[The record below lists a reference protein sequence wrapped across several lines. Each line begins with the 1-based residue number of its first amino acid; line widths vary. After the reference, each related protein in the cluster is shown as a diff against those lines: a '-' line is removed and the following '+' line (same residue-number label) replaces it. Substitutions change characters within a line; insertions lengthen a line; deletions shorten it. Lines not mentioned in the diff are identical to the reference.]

1 MDNAIDTAQ
10 RKRMLRLSA
19 VLFAACW
26 AVYCASY
33 LGRINYSAALTAI
46 VADGVFPKSQAGL
59 IGTVYFFCYG
69 TGQIISGIFGDRVS
83 PYKMITAGLV
93 FTSAANFLMPACSS
107 SYILMSVVWGF
118 NGLAQSML
126 WTPILFIISNVI
138 PAEYRNRA
146 CLYIAASY
154 PTGSFL
160 SYIIST
166 LCIRF
171 ASWRFAFYV
180 PAVIIL
186 CVLAVWAVVAAKSS
200 KVLGYKKEI
209 SASPDSGSDAKP
221 APIGKLIASSGAVLI
236 CAGILIHGMLKDGVT
251 SWVPTLITE
260 EYSVPAFFS
269 VLLSTLLPIVNL
281 SGAWFST
288 KLFEKVF
295 KNNEIAVTAFCFA
308 LSLIPLAGLVFVGKY
323 HISICVIFFAL
334 FTSLIV
340 AINHMFI
347 TLIPVRFAKYGRAS
361 TMGGIFNA
369 TTYIG
374 CAISTYG
381 FGAVSE
387 KLGWTATVIFWL
399 ILGVLGIIFCL
410 AVMRKYKKFVGLK
423 AE

>member
-1 MDNAIDTAQ
+1 MQTTIEKPKNV
-10 RKRMLRLSA
+10 LRLSA
-19 VLFAACW
+19 TLFVACW
-26 AVYCASY
+26 IVYCASY

-69 TGQIISGIFGDRVS
+69 FGQIISGILGDKIS
-83 PYKMITAGLV
+83 PYKMITTGLIC
-93 FTSAANFLMPACSS
+93 TSCANLLMPMCTSS
-107 SYILMSVVWGF
+107 HVLMSIVWGF
-118 NGLAQSML
+118 NGISQSML

-138 PAEYRNRA
+138 VPEHRQKA
-146 CLYIAASY
+146 CLYIAASF
-154 PTGSFL
+154 PVGSFL

-171 ASWRFAFYV
+171 ASWRFAFIV

-186 CVLAVWAVVAAKSS
+186 CVLAVWITVSIRANKL
-200 KVLGYKKEI
+200 LGYKKVIEK
-209 SASPDSGSDAKP
+209 SAVNENKADKSPM
-221 APIGKLIASSGAVLI
+221 GKLIISSGAAII
-236 CAGILIHGMLKDGVT
+236 CLGILIHGMLKDGVT

-260 EYSVPAFFS
+260 EYEVPVFFS

-295 KNNEIAVTAFCFA
+295 KDNEMAVTAFCFA

-323 HISICVIFFAL
+323 SIVICVILFAL

-347 TLIPVRFAKYGRAS
+347 TLIPVRFAKYGKAS

-374 CAISTYG
+374 CALSTYG

-399 ILGVLGIIFCL
+399 ILGTLGVISCL
-410 AVMRKYKKFVGLK
+410 SVMKKYKKFVTSK
-423 AE
+423 

>member
-1 MDNAIDTAQ
+1 MESAVETSQNKNI
-10 RKRMLRLSA
+10 LRLSA
-19 VLFAACW
+19 ILFVACW
-26 AVYCASY
+26 VVYCASY

-46 VADGVFPKSQAGL
+46 VADGVFQKSQAGF

-69 TGQIISGIFGDRVS
+69 FGQIASGILGDKLS
-83 PYKMITAGLV
+83 PYKMITTGLIC
-93 FTSAANFLMPACSS
+93 TSCANLVMPICTSS
-107 SYILMSVVWGF
+107 HILMSVVWGL
-118 NGLAQSML
+118 NGLSQSML

-138 PAEYRNRA
+138 VPEHRQKA
-146 CLYIAASY
+146 CLYIAASF
-154 PTGSFL
+154 PVGSFL

-171 ASWRFAFYV
+171 ASWHWAFIV
-180 PAVIIL
+180 PAIIIM
-186 CVLAVWAVVAAKSS
+186 CVLVLWITVSLKAN
-200 KVLGYKKEI
+200 KVLGYKKVVEK
-209 SASPDSGSDAKP
+209 SAENKEQSKSLPVN
-221 APIGKLIASSGAVLI
+221 KLIISSGASII
-236 CAGILIHGMLKDGVT
+236 CIGILIHGMLKDGVT

-260 EYSVPAFFS
+260 EYDTPVFFS

-295 KNNEIAVTAFCFA
+295 KDNEIAVTAFCFI

-323 HISICVIFFAL
+323 SIVICIILFAM

-347 TLIPVRFAKYGRAS
+347 TLIPVRFAKYGKAS
-361 TMGGIFNA
+361 TMGGLFNA

-374 CAISTYG
+374 CALSTYG

-399 ILGVLGIIFCL
+399 ILGVLGVAACL
-410 AVMRKYKKFVGLK
+410 LVMRKYKKFVDNK
-423 AE
+423 

>member
-1 MDNAIDTAQ
+1 META
-10 RKRMLRLSA
+10 KNKNILRLSA
-19 VLFAACW
+19 TLFVACW
-26 AVYCASY
+26 IVYCASY

-69 TGQIISGIFGDRVS
+69 FGQIISGILGDKMS
-83 PYKMITAGLV
+83 PYKMITTGLIC
-93 FTSAANFLMPACSS
+93 TSCANLLMPVCTSS
-107 SYILMSVVWGF
+107 HVLMSIVWGF
-118 NGLAQSML
+118 NGISQSML

-138 PAEYRNRA
+138 VPEHRQKA
-146 CLYIAASY
+146 CLYIAASF
-154 PTGSFL
+154 PVGSFL

-171 ASWRFAFYV
+171 ASWRFAFIV

-186 CVLAVWAVVAAKSS
+186 CVLAVWITVSLKAN
-200 KVLGYKKEI
+200 KVLGYKKVIDKSYTEKNQN
-209 SASPDSGSDAKP
+209 SSS
-221 APIGKLIASSGAVLI
+221 PIGKLIISSGAAII
-236 CAGILIHGMLKDGVT
+236 CLGILIHGMLKDGVT

-260 EYSVPAFFS
+260 EYDVPVFFS

-295 KNNEIAVTAFCFA
+295 KDNEIAVTAFCFA

-323 HISICVIFFAL
+323 SIVICVIFFAL

-347 TLIPVRFAKYGRAS
+347 TLIPVRFAKYGKAS

-374 CAISTYG
+374 CALSTYG

-399 ILGVLGIIFCL
+399 ILGTLGVIACL
-410 AVMRKYKKFVGLK
+410 AVMRKYKKFVSDK
-423 AE
+423 